1 MEKMEKVY
9 NDAVEALNKYSKNET
24 KDTAVDNPEKVLE
37 GMSEDKKNYLNF
49 ILRQIEF
56 NTDFAKWFKASMTM
70 NPKEWI
76 VFNKKVNAAIAKKE
90 HKDDKDNS

>member
-9 NDAVEALNKYSKNET
+9 TDAVKALNKYSKNET
-24 KDTAVDNPEKVLE
+24 KDTVVDNPEKVLE

-56 NTDFAKWFKASMTM
+56 NTDFAKWFKASLTM
-70 NPKEWI
+70 DHREKDAFDRR
-76 VFNKKVNAAIAKKE
+76 VRDAI
-90 HKDDKDNS
+90 HDKDNS